1 VISIE
6 RVTNGYIVRIEEG
19 ETDETL
25 VCQREYDSMNM
36 ALLAVF
42 KQLCEQWQ
50 DVSEPQ
56 IKLDIGG

>member
-1 VISIE
+1 MISIE
-6 RVTNGYIVRIEEG
+6 KVSNGYIVRIEEDG
-19 ETDETL
+19 QDETL